1 MIDICDYDRMSIVE
15 LASIIKDM
23 LHYKVAAVYY
33 VKVPGMEDLQY
44 VEANEQLLKCLDYCL
59 VCSRLVEVFCDHPI
73 NPLVG
78 PQVSLQC
85 ENARLEW
92 TLEEEEEPVEN
103 HENIEADPDEQAKE
117 EEETNFRDSPYDQS
131 GEDESTNKMPYE
143 N

>member
-1 MIDICDYDRMSIVE
+1 M
-15 LASIIKDM
+15 
-23 LHYKVAAVYY
+23 
-33 VKVPGMEDLQY
+33 
-44 VEANEQLLKCLDYCL
+44 
-59 VCSRLVEVFCDHPI
+59 
-73 NPLVG
+73 
-78 PQVSLQC
+78 QC